1 MDILFGYQARS
12 AHFFHFHSLL
22 ASFLFL
28 HYNTA
33 FFFLFLILNCL
44 MAEKRE
50 ETLFNMKKMEREKNT
65 TEMKKERKKTQTAC

>member
-1 MDILFGYQARS
+1 
-12 AHFFHFHSLL
+12 
-22 ASFLFL
+22 
-28 HYNTA
+28 
-33 FFFLFLILNCL
+33 